1 MHYRLNSSYR
11 TETERVKN
19 ISNNQSAVSNKHV
32 QFACFVPGS
41 MMLFMS
47 GDILFEKADQYA
59 HGVYGLT
66 KAFPSDERFG
76 LTSQLR
82 RSALSVPLNIV
93 EGFARQSRASE
104 SQFLSIAYGS
114 LKESQYLLEFAQKEG
129 LAGEERVLQ
138 IHQLGDELGRLIW
151 AKSQTLRNKQ

>member
-1 MHYRLNSSYR
+1 MAKDLLL
-11 TETERVKN
+11 
-19 ISNNQSAVSNKHV
+19 
-32 QFACFVPGS
+32 G
-41 MMLFMS
+41 
-47 GDILFEKADQYA
+47 KADQYA
-59 HGVYGLT
+59 HGIYALT
-66 KAFPSDERFG
+66 KRFPPDERYG

-114 LKESQYLLEFAQKEG
+114 LKESQYLLVFAQKEG
-129 LAGEERVLQ
+129 FAEELETVPL
-138 IHQLGDELGRLIW
+138 HQLGDELGRLIW